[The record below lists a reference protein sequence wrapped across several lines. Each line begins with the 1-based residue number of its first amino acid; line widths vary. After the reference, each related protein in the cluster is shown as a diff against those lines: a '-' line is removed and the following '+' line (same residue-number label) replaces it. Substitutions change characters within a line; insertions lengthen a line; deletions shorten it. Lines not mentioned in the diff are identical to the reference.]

1 MKICLQI
8 GTTKVFAYSEGQPSA
23 GDTIVIPGES
33 LSPPSHSDLE
43 VVITTLH
50 PTWRSDED
58 GALVPTF
65 DATAKTG

>member
-1 MKICLQI
+1 MKICLQV
-8 GTTKVFAYSEGQPSA
+8 GTERVFVYAEGQPAA
-23 GDTIVIPGES
+23 GDLIVIPGGDFRPARET
-33 LSPPSHSDLE
+33 DLE

-65 DATAKTG
+65 DTKPK